1 MENTDD
7 RILLTVDE
15 TELRAMIRE
24 RAFELSQIRQGELLE
39 GSPDDDWFQAAQEIE
54 PFVTLVHN

>member
-1 MENTDD
+1 MEPTND

-24 RAFELSQIRQGELLE
+24 RAFEISQIRQGEHLE
-39 GSPDDDWFQAAQEIE
+39 GTADDDWYQAAHEIE
-54 PFVTLVHN
+54 PFVVVDHN